1 MARSAPPTK
10 KPSRPFVVQ
19 ILDAAPFTRS
29 KTLLSSSS
37 AVTEMND
44 TTAVGSLYPC
54 FLHQPGLEYSGLWET
69 GETMQASKWPISQH
83 TALYSKL
90 IHNFFF
96 GIQKWNQKWLLL
108 DLRIKSL
115 KKKSDLHLTA
125 VMFNL
130 THPHLKI
137 WSQQV
142 LSLASCTSVMTTV
155 EMLSTGTVRA
165 PAKRPAKKPQTK
177 RWAKRPK
184 PRDGVS

>member
-108 DLRIKSL
+108 DLRIKRL
-115 KKKSDLHLTA
+115 RKKVWPSFNSCHVESYSSPLENLIPTGPVLGILHLRHDHCGN
-125 VMFNL
+125 VV
-130 THPHLKI
+130 HRHREG
-137 WSQQV
+137 
-142 LSLASCTSVMTTV
+142 ASEEAS
-155 EMLSTGTVRA
+155 
-165 PAKRPAKKPQTK
+165 
-177 RWAKRPK
+177 
-184 PRDGVS
+184 